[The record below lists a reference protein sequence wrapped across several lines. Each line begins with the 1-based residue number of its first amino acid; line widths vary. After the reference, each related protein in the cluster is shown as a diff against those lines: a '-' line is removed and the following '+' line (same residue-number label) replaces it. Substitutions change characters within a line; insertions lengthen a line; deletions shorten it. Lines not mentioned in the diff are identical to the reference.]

1 MSTEDNLVH
10 ARTCVYNVGYHIIFT
25 TKYRKKVFK
34 GKIEARL
41 KEILYQVA
49 EDKEFIIETMEI
61 MPDHVHLFVTA
72 HPKSSPSY
80 IVKMAKGIT
89 GRLLL
94 KEFENLRDQLYGG
107 HLWNKSYY
115 VETVGS
121 LSEKSVKQYIENQ
134 KTKKPKEESN

>member
-1 MSTEDNLVH
+1 MAMGNKNNLVH

-34 GKIEARL
+34 GEIESSL
-41 KEILYQVA
+41 KNILYQVA
-49 EDKEFIIETMEI
+49 DDKEFIIETMEI
-61 MPDHVHLFVTA
+61 MPDHVHLFATA
-72 HPKSSPSY
+72 HPKISPSY

-94 KEFENLRDQLYGG
+94 KEFDSLKQQLYEG

-115 VETVGS
+115 VETVGNIS
-121 LSEKSVKQYIENQ
+121 KESVKQYIENQ
-134 KTKKPKEESN
+134 KDN

>member
-1 MSTEDNLVH
+1 MSNKNNLVH

-25 TKYRKKVFK
+25 TKYSKQVFK
-34 GKIEARL
+34 DKIESRL

-61 MPDHVHLFVTA
+61 MPDHVHLFVTT
-72 HPKSSPSY
+72 HPKNSPSY

-94 KEFENLRDQLYGG
+94 KEFDNLKQQLYKG

-115 VETVGS
+115 IETVGNI
-121 LSEKSVKQYIENQ
+121 SEESVKQYIENQ
-134 KTKKPKEESN
+134 KDN

>member
-1 MSTEDNLVH
+1 MSNKNNLVH
-10 ARTCVYNVGYHIIFT
+10 ARTCVYNIGYHIIFT
-25 TKYRKKVFK
+25 TKYRKQVFK
-34 GKIEARL
+34 DKIESRL

-61 MPDHVHLFVTA
+61 MSDHVHLFVTT
-72 HPKSSPSY
+72 HPKNSPSY

-94 KEFENLRDQLYGG
+94 KEFGNLKQQLYKG

-115 VETVGS
+115 IETVGNI
-121 LSEKSVKQYIENQ
+121 SEESVNHYIENQ
-134 KTKKPKEESN
+134 KNN

>member
-1 MSTEDNLVH
+1 MSNKNNLVH

-25 TKYRKKVFK
+25 TKYRKQVFK
-34 GKIEARL
+34 DKIESRL

-61 MPDHVHLFVTA
+61 MSDHVHLFVTA
-72 HPKSSPSY
+72 HPKNSVSY

-94 KEFENLRDQLYGG
+94 KEFDNLKQQLYKG

-115 VETVGS
+115 IETVGNI
-121 LSEKSVKQYIENQ
+121 SEESVKQYIENQ
-134 KTKKPKEESN
+134 KDN

>member
-1 MSTEDNLVH
+1 M
-10 ARTCVYNVGYHIIFT
+10 
-25 TKYRKKVFK
+25 KQVFK
-34 GKIEARL
+34 DKIESRL

-61 MPDHVHLFVTA
+61 MSDHVHLFVTA
-72 HPKSSPSY
+72 HPKISPSY

-94 KEFENLRDQLYGG
+94 KEFTNLKQQLYKG

-115 VETVGS
+115 IETQGNI
-121 LSEKSVKQYIENQ
+121 SEESVKQYIENQ
-134 KTKKPKEESN
+134 KDN

>member
-1 MSTEDNLVH
+1 MSNKNNLVH
-10 ARTCVYNVGYHIIFT
+10 ARTCVYNVGYHTIFT
-25 TKYRKKVFK
+25 TKYRKQVFK
-34 GKIEARL
+34 DKIESRL

-61 MPDHVHLFVTA
+61 MPDHVHLFVTT
-72 HPKSSPSY
+72 HPKNSPSY

-94 KEFENLRDQLYGG
+94 KEFDNLKQQLFKG

-115 VETVGS
+115 IETVGNI
-121 LSEKSVKQYIENQ
+121 SEESAKQYIENQ
-134 KTKKPKEESN
+134 KDN